1 MPIKDVSEKSLSE
14 LISFEGRSA
23 VVTGAARGIGAAVAR
38 RLAEAGAHVVLGDL
52 DGKGASAAA
61 AEIETQFGVGAAE
74 GMEANVADE
83 ASIAALADAALRPT
97 GRLDIWVNNA
107 GIFPGGP
114 TVEYRA
120 ETFEQVMDV
129 NLKGAFLGAREA
141 ARRMVRQDPKGG
153 VIVNIASVAGLIGRR
168 GLAAYTASK
177 HGVVGLTKSMALEF
191 GGDSI
196 RVIGIAP
203 SAVATPGVAERAAAA
218 IGAEAERIANLN
230 KRVAEGL
237 ALGRVGV
244 PDDIAR
250 VVLFAASDLAML
262 MTGCTIPVD
271 AGATAG

>member
-1 MPIKDVSEKSLSE
+1 MPIKDVSDKTLSE
-14 LISFEGRSA
+14 LISLKGRSA

-38 RLAEAGAHVVLGDL
+38 RLAEAGARVILADL
-52 DGKGASAAA
+52 DGKGARAAA
-61 AEIETQFGVGAAE
+61 AEIETAFGAGSAR
-74 GMEANVADE
+74 GMEANVTDE
-83 ASIAALADAALRPT
+83 NSVAALADAASQPT
-97 GRLDIWVNNA
+97 GRLDVWVNNA

-114 TVEYRA
+114 SVEYSA
-120 ETFEQVMDV
+120 ELFDSVMDV

-153 VIVNIASVAGLIGRR
+153 AIINIASVAGLIGRR
-168 GLAAYTASK
+168 SLAAYTASK

-191 GGDSI
+191 GGEEI

-203 SAVATPGVAERAAAA
+203 SAVATPGVMERAAAA
-218 IGAEAERIANLN
+218 VGIEADRIAALN